1 MAEAKIESPTG
12 RSAAVTFIF
21 VTMLLDWLVIGMASP
36 VFPNLIVN
44 FTGGQVDRASAILGG
59 FATAF
64 ALVQLFASPVLGIL
78 SDRFGRR
85 PIILLSNLGAAV
97 DFAILAFAP
106 NLWWLFAGRI
116 LSGVTAGSATC
127 AAAYIADVTVP
138 ERRAAAYGMAGA
150 AFGLGFALGPAAGG
164 LLAGFG
170 LRVPFFAAGILMLV
184 SAAYGFFV
192 LPESLPRERRRREID
207 WKRANPLGSL
217 QLVRRHREL
226 FRLVCSLFC
235 SNLAV
240 QSFSVFVL
248 YTIYRFTWSARA
260 NGLAL
265 GIFGALSVAS
275 AMVVGKLV
283 ARFGARAIVVTGFG
297 LGTAGFL
304 IYAFALTGQTFLLAL
319 PLTGLWAMA
328 GAPIQSAMSRHV
340 SASEQGELQ
349 GAIGSMRSIATVVG
363 PPFFTL
369 LFALVSARG
378 EYPLVGAPWFCGAAL
393 LVAAAIL
400 GASALNDDRGQP
412 AAAHDSGGD
421 AAEEP
426 ALQATPRVGSDDDDV
441 GAPRAGRSEH
451 FRDRIAFHDKRLG
464 FDAG

>member
-1 MAEAKIESPTG
+1 MSDATVDAPKG
-12 RSAAVTFIF
+12 RSAAVQFIF
-21 VTMLLDWLVIGMASP
+21 VTMLLDWLVVGMSSP
-36 VFPNLIVN
+36 VLPKLIVDLS
-44 FTGGQVDRASAILGG
+44 GGRVDRASAILGG

-64 ALVQLFASPVLGIL
+64 ALVQLFASPVLGLL

-85 PIILLSNLGAAV
+85 PIILLANVGAAV
-97 DFAILAFAP
+97 DFGILAFAP
-106 NLWWLFAGRI
+106 NLWWLFAGRL

-127 AAAYIADVTVP
+127 AAAYIADVTTP

-170 LRVPFFAAGILMLV
+170 LRVPFIAAAVLMLA

-192 LPESLPRERRRREID
+192 LPESLPPERRQREFD

-217 QLVRRHREL
+217 KLVRRHREL

-248 YTIYRFTWSARA
+248 YTIYRFEWSARS

-283 ARFGARAIVVTGFG
+283 TRFGAAAIVVAGFT

-304 IYAFALTGQTFLLAL
+304 IYGFALTGIVFLVAL

-349 GAIGSMRSIATVVG
+349 GAIGSMRSIAAVIG

-369 LFALVSARG
+369 LFAAVSARG
-378 EYPLVGAPWFCGAAL
+378 AYPLVGAPWFCGAAL
-393 LVAAAIL
+393 LVAAALL
-400 GASALNDDRGQP
+400 GQSALR
-412 AAAHDSGGD
+412 
-421 AAEEP
+421 AEPVAE
-426 ALQATPRVGSDDDDV
+426 AV
-441 GAPRAGRSEH
+441 
-451 FRDRIAFHDKRLG
+451 
-464 FDAG
+464 